1 MRFKKIVRQEL
12 YLAWPAV
19 LAALKTVLRSEV
31 VEGHA
36 IEAFEDRFARYVGV
50 RHALTVPSGR
60 MALYVSLKAL
70 KLNPGSEIIIPSYNV
85 PEVVSA
91 VIWAGMQPKFVDIDP
106 ATYNISPEL
115 LEAHLTEKTGAILLT
130 HLYGQPAH
138 IERIV
143 RLAEKHK
150 ILVVEDAAQALGAS
164 YQGRKVGAFGEIAYF
179 SFGLVKNLNCLGGG
193 MAVTDHTDLYDAMK
207 CIVRDFSPPSPFKLI
222 KDLLAAIGIRIA
234 TAPFAFSAVVYPALA
249 LVKKF
254 KRGIIEESFNED
266 LGELSLSA
274 PPAYYRV
281 RFANLQAA
289 MGVEQLKSLD
299 RNNQKR
305 RKNAELLSSLLKD
318 AGAVTIPSVIPGVES
333 TYLNYVVTLKNP
345 DGVIDRLFQKGVDAT
360 RGFLI
365 DCSSHPLFKDYH
377 SESPHAGHLARQGL
391 YLPIYPSLTEKD
403 IHYIADTLKR
413 VA

>member
-12 YLAWPAV
+12 YLSWPAV
-19 LAALKTVLRSEV
+19 LAALKTVLRSEIV
-31 VEGHA
+31 KGHKT
-36 IEAFEDRFARYVGV
+36 EEFEDRFARYIGV
-50 RHALTVPSGR
+50 RHALAVPSGR
-60 MALYVSLKAL
+60 MALYLSLKAL

-91 VIWAGMQPKFVDIDP
+91 VIWAGMRPKFVDIDP
-106 ATYNISPEL
+106 ETYNISPEL
-115 LEAHLTEKTGAILLT
+115 LEAHLSEKTGAILLT
-130 HLYGQPAH
+130 HLYGQPAQ
-138 IERIV
+138 IDKIV

-150 ILVVEDAAQALGAS
+150 IRMVEDAAQALGAT
-164 YQGRKVGAFGEIAYF
+164 YQGRKVGTFGEVAYF

-193 MAVTDHTDLYDAMK
+193 MAVTDRSDIYDAMK
-207 CIVRDFSPPSPFKLI
+207 CIVRDFSPPSSFKLI
-222 KDLLAAIGIRIA
+222 KDLLSAVVIRIA
-234 TAPFAFSAVVYPALA
+234 TSPLVFSAVVYPALA

-254 KRGIIEESFNED
+254 KSGIIEESFNED
-266 LGELSLSA
+266 LRELSLSE

-333 TYLNYVVTLKNP
+333 TYLNYVVKLENP
-345 DGVIDRLFQKGVDAT
+345 DEVIDRLFNKGVDAT

-365 DCSSHPLFKDYH
+365 DCSSHQLYKDYH
-377 SESPHAGHLARQGL
+377 SESPHACRLSLQSL
-391 YLPIYPSLTEKD
+391 YLPIYPSLKEKD
-403 IHYIADTLKR
+403 IYYIADTLKQ
-413 VA
+413 VI